1 VYTKSLSAQQK
12 NRSSNSVIERLRR
25 YQVSSGLPWHEIAAR
40 LGISRSMIM
49 MVLRDD
55 RQLSAKALFR
65 LEKVEQE
72 SAETKSAA
80 ERIVEGLIGE
90 RDLVTKIIGQ
100 GETRK
105 NKVEI
110 AVEYVSVKPSKTFPT
125 RISLSRPGEEDC
137 RKLKSLFAETLDTR
151 LIALACLPNQF
162 RSEGFLVQLTTE
174 SRSRV
179 TTAALGLV
187 IPDWRTLVTGG
198 M

>member
-1 VYTKSLSAQQK
+1 V
-12 NRSSNSVIERLRR
+12 VERLRR
-25 YQVSSGLPWHEIAAR
+25 YQISQGLPWHKVAAR
-40 LGISRSMIM
+40 LAISRSMIM
-49 MVLRDD
+49 MVLRGD

-65 LEKVEQE
+65 LEKVEGE
-72 SAETKSAA
+72 TADTKSAA

-90 RDLVTKIIGQ
+90 RDLVTKILGQ
-100 GETRK
+100 DETRK
-105 NKVEI
+105 SRVEI
-110 AVEYVSVKPSKTFPT
+110 AAEYSSTKPSKAFPT
-125 RISLSRPGEEDC
+125 TISLSRPAEEDC

-162 RSEGFLVQLTTE
+162 RSEGFLAQLTAE

-179 TTAALGLV
+179 TTAALGLA